1 VIAKHPVTIAD
12 RLHAVW
18 MILIAVLVAAYWGT
32 YFLSG
37 ATQIRADAVY
47 IGFENAFPLADSWM
61 AIAFLLAARS
71 LWRGDETAV
80 LWGCCA
86 GSAMIFLGCMDLLF
100 NVTQGNFSLAP
111 TPALLAEMLIVA
123 VCLVYGPFAIHYC
136 WRKRRR

>member
-1 VIAKHPVTIAD
+1 M
-12 RLHAVW
+12 W
-18 MILIAVLVAAYWGT
+18 MVLIAVLVAAYWGT

-47 IGFENAFPLADSWM
+47 IGFENSFPLADSWM

-86 GSAMIFLGCMDLLF
+86 GSAMIFLGCTDLLF

-123 VCLVYGPFAIHYC
+123 VCLVYGPFAVLYC
-136 WRKRRR
+136 WRKRYRR